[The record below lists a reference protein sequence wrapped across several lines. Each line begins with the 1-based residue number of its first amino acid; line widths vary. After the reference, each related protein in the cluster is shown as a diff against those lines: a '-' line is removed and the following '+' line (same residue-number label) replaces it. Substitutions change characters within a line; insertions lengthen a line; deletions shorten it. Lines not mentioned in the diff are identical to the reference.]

1 MNSLITIQIT
11 GKNVKRFLVGLHK
24 RNINFYDITYLN
36 HERSVQVTVN
46 IHDYHKIKEI
56 KTIYEIHIVHLKGW
70 VYYQNLFKR
79 YQCFLFS
86 FLFGLFFLIFLSNII
101 FSVEV
106 IHNSGEVRS
115 FIGEKLEEYGIKKFG
130 FVKSFAV
137 KEKII
142 SSLMQEHNQTIEWI
156 DLTRVGTKYEV
167 RVEVRKTK
175 TEEES
180 NEPRDL
186 IAKKKGII
194 LSIEASTGEV
204 IKKVN
209 DYVSEGDTII
219 SGAIHKNEEV
229 KSFVHAKGKVFAET
243 WYQVRIEIPQFYKES
258 SKTGNAQKALTFK
271 FLNFEYTFP
280 SNYKTSNDTIL
291 FSMTNSLFPFGI
303 SFVEQE
309 ETKEVDILYTND
321 KAIEKAYSL
330 ARERLLAS
338 LGPEDEIIYEK
349 NLKNYE
355 EDSKII
361 VEIFFKVKEDI
372 TSYMEIAPDV
382 SEKSSE

>member
-36 HERSVQVTVN
+36 RGRSVQVTIN
-46 IHDYHKIKEI
+46 TNDYHKIKEI
-56 KTIYEIHIVHLKGW
+56 KTIYEICVIRLKGF
-70 VYYQNLFKR
+70 VYFQNLLKR
-79 YQCFLFS
+79 YQVFLIS
-86 FLFGLFFLIFLSNII
+86 FLLGIFLLIFLSHVI

-106 IHNSGEVRS
+106 IHNSGDVRN
-115 FIGEKLEEYGIKKFG
+115 FIKEELEEYGVKQFG
-130 FVKSFAV
+130 FVKTFNE
-137 KEKII
+137 KEKIV
-142 SSLMQEHNQTIEWI
+142 SSLMQKNNQIIEWI

-175 TEEES
+175 TEEEG

-194 LSIEASTGEV
+194 LSIEASQGEV

-209 DYVSEGDTII
+209 DYVNVGDTII
-219 SGAIHKNEEV
+219 SGTIHKNEEV
-229 KSFVHAKGKVFAET
+229 KSYVHAKGKVFAET
-243 WYQVRIEIPQFYKES
+243 WYQVKVEIPLLYKES
-258 SKTGNAQKALTFK
+258 TKTGNSKKAIMFR
-271 FLNFEYTFP
+271 FLNFKYSFP
-280 SNYKTSNDTIL
+280 SNYQTSSDKVL
-291 FSMTNSLFPFGI
+291 FSMTNSLFPFGLN
-303 SFVEQE
+303 FVEQE
-309 ETKEVDILYTND
+309 ETKEIDILYTND
-321 KAIEKAYSL
+321 KAIEKAFSL
-330 ARERLLAS
+330 AREKLLAT
-338 LGPEDEIIYEK
+338 LGPEDAIFYEK

-372 TSYMEIAPDV
+372 TSYMEIAPKV
-382 SEKSSE
+382 LEKSE